1 LRSTRTSS
9 LPTGNESTGG
19 NGPPVVVDDDD
30 DDDDEDDI
38 LMAVV
43 VVNESFE
50 VAIDGMDVDEGNCND
65 GIAAAAASIV

>member
-30 DDDDEDDI
+30 DDI